1 MRKFTNQN
9 GIIIF
14 NQYRYTTMYTPKIFT
29 LIFIICLSAIG
40 MNAQNPAPG
49 EKQKG
54 TVLIMNAK
62 AHLGNGKIIENS
74 AIAFENGKLT
84 LVADATMIRIDKRKY
99 DLVIDGTGKQIYP
112 GFISLNT
119 TIGLVEIDLIR
130 ATRDMNE
137 VGELNPNV
145 RSIIAY
151 NTDSRIIPTVRSNGV
166 LLAEVVPQGGLISG
180 QSSVV
185 NLDAWNWE
193 DASVALD
200 MGMHLN
206 WPRMFIPRFDNA
218 EREEKIRKDMKENLE
233 TLETFFNEAAAYLK
247 STKDVESNLR
257 FESMRKLFNGTTKLY
272 VHCNFVKEIVAA
284 VDFAKRHNIKMV
296 LVGANDAWRVSSLLK
311 ENNISVIINGTHNLP
326 QREDEDID
334 ISYKLPYL
342 LKTAGVDFAIC
353 ADGSWQVR
361 NLCFQAGTAMAYGL
375 TEAEAVSS
383 ITSSP
388 ARILGIDSLVGTLEE
403 GKDATLFI
411 SEGNA
416 LDMRTN
422 HVTHAFISGRT
433 VNLDNAQK
441 ELNKKYLEKYK
452 LD

>member
-1 MRKFTNQN
+1 MIDMSSFKS
-9 GIIIF
+9 IIF
-14 NQYRYTTMYTPKIFT
+14 RSDTMYTKKIFI
-29 LIFIICLSAIG
+29 LIMIGCFSAH
-40 MNAQNPAPG
+40 MLKAQNPAPG

-54 TVLIMNAK
+54 KILIMNAK
-62 AHLGNGKIIENS
+62 AHIGNGKVLENS
-74 AIAFENGKLT
+74 AIAFEDGKLT

-99 DLVIDGTGKQIYP
+99 DTVIDATGKQIYP
-112 GFISLNT
+112 GFISCNT

-137 VGELNPNV
+137 VGEINPNI

-193 DASVALD
+193 DAAVALD
-200 MGMHLN
+200 AGIHLN
-206 WPRMFIPRFDNA
+206 WPRMYIPRLDNP
-218 EREEKIRKDMKENLE
+218 EREEKIRKDMKTNLENLE
-233 TLETFFNEAAAYLK
+233 SFFSEAAAYAK
-247 STKDVESNLR
+247 NTAESESNLR
-257 FESMRKLFNGTTKLY
+257 FESMRKLFDGSAKLY
-272 VHCNFVKEIVAA
+272 VHCNYVKEIVAA
-284 VDFAKRHNIKMV
+284 VDFAKRHQVKMV
-296 LVGANDAWRVSSLLK
+296 LVGGNDSWRVASLLK
-311 ENNISVIINGTHNLP
+311 ENNISVVVNGTHNLP
-326 QREDEDID
+326 QRDDEDVD
-334 ISYKLPYL
+334 VSYKLPFL
-342 LKTAGVDFAIC
+342 LKSAGVDFAIC

-361 NLCFQAGTAMAYGL
+361 NLSFQAGTSMAYGL
-375 TEAEAVSS
+375 TEEEAIAS

-388 ARILGIDSLVGTLEE
+388 ARILGIENNFGTLEE

-416 LDMRTN
+416 LDMRTS

-452 LD
+452 LE